1 MDNILML
8 ATANY
13 SEKAYLIWVVL
24 FSTLAVCFG
33 RKIFLK
39 SIKFNMKHHIFGWDH
54 NLCSYCDDEE

>member
-24 FSTLAVCFG
+24 FCTLAVCFG

-39 SIKFNMKHHIFGWDH
+39 SIKFNMKHHILEWDH
-54 NLCSYCDDEE
+54 NLCTYCDDEE